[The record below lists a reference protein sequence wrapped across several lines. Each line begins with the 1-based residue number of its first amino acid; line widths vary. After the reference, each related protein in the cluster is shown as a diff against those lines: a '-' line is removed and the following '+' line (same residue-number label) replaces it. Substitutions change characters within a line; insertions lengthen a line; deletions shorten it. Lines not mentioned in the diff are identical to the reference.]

1 MLSADQ
7 LRNWRALCA
16 GPDGAD
22 PCAVIQAERRSLLA
36 VLDEVIAAREGGWRD
51 IASAPRD
58 KEILAALILD
68 GHLYWAESTTWLD
81 LSGEDGG
88 TPGAGYWMCEP
99 RCGAPTHWMPLPS
112 APQPKEPTN
121 DR

>member
-1 MLSADQ
+1 MLTLSS
-7 LRNWRALCA
+7 LRIWRALCA

-36 VLDEVIAAREGGWRD
+36 VLDEVIAGREGWRD

-58 KEILAALILD
+58 EEILAALILD
-68 GHLYWAESTTWLD
+68 GRLFWAESTTWRYLP
-81 LSGEDGG
+81 SRYGSK
-88 TPGAGYWMCEP
+88 PGAGYWMP
-99 RCGAPTHWMPLPS
+99 RSADGAPTHWMPLPS
-112 APQPKEPTN
+112 APQPREPTN